1 MAGEGY
7 VCYLDLC
14 NVNMGVYICLNLS
27 NCPVSISIIFL
38 KKLLFIY
45 FLLGVLKFQPITP
58 VEAEG
63 DDGCINGR
71 RVIVIKLRG
80 GYSGLNQALMQ

>member
-1 MAGEGY
+1 
-7 VCYLDLC
+7 
-14 NVNMGVYICLNLS
+14 MGVYICLNLS
-27 NCPVSISIIFL
+27 NCLVSISIIFL

>member
-1 MAGEGY
+1 
-7 VCYLDLC
+7 
-14 NVNMGVYICLNLS
+14 MGVYICLNLS